1 MKSLETLQTDR
12 ATFSPSQAIS
22 DGWNLVSRHMGYYIL
37 GGVVAVL
44 IGMAAGLIPF
54 AGGIANSL
62 IISPCFAA
70 SAVFIS
76 WQISKGIVW
85 TDFGDIF
92 KGFNYVGPMF
102 VSTVIQA
109 IASAAL
115 IVLCFYNYIP
125 QLIDL
130 FEMSQSAEAINNRT
144 AIQAMLR
151 QFFNSETL
159 LLALILMLAL
169 MLLSII
175 WAFKNHFIVI
185 YNLKGWEAMEMS
197 RKITTHN
204 ILPLVGLFF
213 MLGIIIIIS
222 ALPCGI
228 GLLFSLPLSITAVY
242 SAFAQITQCDV
253 TEIDHEMFDFV
264 PDDQA

>member
-12 ATFSPSQAIS
+12 VTFSPSRAIS

-44 IGMAAGLIPF
+44 IGMAAGIIPF
-54 AGGIANSL
+54 AGAILNSL

-76 WQISKGIVW
+76 WQISKGIAW

-92 KGFNYVGPMF
+92 KGFNFVGPMF
-102 VSTVIQA
+102 VSTIIQA
-109 IASAAL
+109 IVSGAL

-125 QLIDL
+125 QLKDF
-130 FEMSQSAEAINNRT
+130 FELTQSTDIYNNKAAIEAL
-144 AIQAMLR
+144 AR
-151 QFFNSETL
+151 QFFNTETL
-159 LLALILMLAL
+159 LLFVLLTLAL

-204 ILPLVGLFF
+204 IIPLLGLFF

-228 GLLFSLPLSITAVY
+228 GLLFSVPLSITAVY
-242 SAFAQITQCDV
+242 SAFAQITECDV

-264 PDDQA
+264 QDEQA

>member
-12 ATFSPSQAIS
+12 VTFSPSRAIS

-44 IGMAAGLIPF
+44 IGMAAGIIPF
-54 AGGIANSL
+54 AGAILNSL

-76 WQISKGIVW
+76 WRISKGIAW

-92 KGFNYVGPMF
+92 KGFNYVGPVF
-102 VSTVIQA
+102 VSTFIQA
-109 IASAAL
+109 MASGAL

-125 QLIDL
+125 QLKDL
-130 FEMSQSAEAINNRT
+130 FELSQSTDVYNNKAAIEAL
-144 AIQAMLR
+144 AR
-151 QFFNSETL
+151 QFFNPETL
-159 LLALILMLAL
+159 LLFVLLMLAL

-204 ILPLVGLFF
+204 IIPLVGLFF

-242 SAFAQITQCDV
+242 SAFAQITECDV
-253 TEIDHEMFDFV
+253 TEIDHQMFDFV
-264 PDDQA
+264 QDEQA

>member
-12 ATFSPSQAIS
+12 VTFSPSRAIS

-44 IGMAAGLIPF
+44 IGMAAGIIPF
-54 AGGIANSL
+54 AGGIANGL

-76 WQISKGIVW
+76 WQISRGIAW
-85 TDFGDIF
+85 TDFGNIF

-102 VSTVIQA
+102 VSSLIQ
-109 IASAAL
+109 SMVMGVL
-115 IVLCFYNYIP
+115 IVVCFFNYIP
-125 QLIDL
+125 QLKDFIEL
-130 FEMSQSAEAINNRT
+130 SQSTDAFNNRA
-144 AIQAMLR
+144 AIEALAR
-151 QFFNSETL
+151 QFFNTETL
-159 LLALILMLAL
+159 LLFIILMLAL

-213 MLGIIIIIS
+213 MLSIIIIIS

-242 SAFAQITQCDV
+242 SAFAQITECDV

-264 PDDQA
+264 QDEQK